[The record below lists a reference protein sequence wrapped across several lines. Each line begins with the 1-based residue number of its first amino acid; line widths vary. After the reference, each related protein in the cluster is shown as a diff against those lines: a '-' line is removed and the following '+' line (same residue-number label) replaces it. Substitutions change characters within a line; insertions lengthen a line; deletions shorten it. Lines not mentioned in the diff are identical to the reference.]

1 MVDFHRLHGH
11 TQELESELAANP
23 PEERRE
29 ELLLDP
35 KELELVYRLRRVL
48 SDMNPVEAVE
58 LLKGR
63 LEKVPSNAQF
73 LMSMNLD

>member
-1 MVDFHRLHGH
+1 MR
-11 TQELESELAANP
+11 TPSA
-23 PEERRE
+23 RRE
-29 ELLLDP
+29 ELLFDP
-35 KELELVYRLRRVL
+35 KELELVYCRRRVL
-48 SDMNPVEAVE
+48 FDMNPMEAVE

>member
-1 MVDFHRLHGH
+1 
-11 TQELESELAANP
+11 
-23 PEERRE
+23 
-29 ELLLDP
+29 
-35 KELELVYRLRRVL
+35 
-48 SDMNPVEAVE
+48 VE